1 MSEMPADDPVFLEV
15 IRGLELPAEDPAVEL
30 SQAYIALDGLAHQKA
45 TVVGTTHDPFEAIEL
60 EMPGQRGYGLRRVRF
75 WRHWHDWIQI
85 ESRDN
90 WGMYSLQ
97 GIFSPDLTD
106 DQIKRMTEATLVLR
120 EAVEVLET
128 DFAWAKI
135 ISR

>member
-45 TVVGTTHDPFEAIEL
+45 TVVGTAHDPFEAIEL

-90 WGMYSLQ
+90 WGRYSLQ

-120 EAVEVLET
+120 EATEVLET

>member
-15 IRGLELPAEDPAVEL
+15 IQGLELPAEDPAAAL
-30 SQAYIALDGLAHQKA
+30 SQAYIALDALAHQKA
-45 TVVGTTHDPFEAIEL
+45 IVVDTAHDPFEAIEL
-60 EMPGQRGYGLRRVRF
+60 EMPGQRGYGLRRVKF

-97 GIFSPDLTD
+97 GIFSPELTD
-106 DQIKRMTEATLVLR
+106 AQIKRMTEATLVLR
-120 EAVEVLET
+120 EAAEVLET

-135 ISR
+135 ISQ